1 MKEFFVH
8 GNNLSIML
16 HYAMMYQSY
25 LT

>member
-1 MKEFFVH
+1 MKELFVY